1 MGLFDVH
8 AHLTHPRLHQDID
21 EVLERARAA
30 GLTRVISNGLN
41 LPDNQAVRELA
52 NRYSMVRP
60 AFGLYPV
67 DAVLPE
73 MHAAGIEYPRE
84 PDEHSAE
91 DVANWVRDHADE
103 AIAVGEI
110 GLDGHWVPETF
121 WDRQEEVF
129 RTMLKVAQDTELPV
143 ILHSRKRER
152 RTFEILQELGVER
165 ADFHC
170 FGSKVKLGLRIAA
183 AGYYLSIPS
192 NVRRA
197 ENFTALLRKAPRD
210 RLLLETDCPYLSPD
224 RTALPRNEPATV
236 AGTAEFAAEL
246 WDEPA
251 AFVLEQFE
259 ENYRRLFG
267 EDTE

>member
-8 AHLTHPRLHQDID
+8 AHLTHPRLCQDIGG
-21 EVLERARAA
+21 VLERARAA

-41 LPDNQAVRELA
+41 LPDNRAVQELA
-52 NRYSMVRP
+52 QQHPMVRP

-73 MHAAGIEYPRE
+73 MHAAGVEYPRA
-84 PDEHSAE
+84 PDGHSAE
-91 DVANWVRDHADE
+91 EVAEWVTDHADE

-110 GLDGHWVPETF
+110 GLDGYWVPEAF
-121 WDRQEEVF
+121 WDRQEAVF
-129 RTMLKVAQDTELPV
+129 RSMLQVGLDTGLPV

-152 RTFEILQELGVER
+152 RTFEILQEMGVER

-183 AGYYLSIPS
+183 AGYYLSIPA
-192 NVRRA
+192 NARRA

-224 RTALPRNEPATV
+224 REALPCNEPATV
-236 AGTAEFAAEL
+236 AGTAAYAAEL
-246 WDEPA
+246 WGETLA
-251 AFVLEQFE
+251 SVVEQFE

-267 EDTE
+267 ENPE

>member
-8 AHLTHPRLHQDID
+8 AHLTHPKLRQDID
-21 EVLERARAA
+21 EVLERARGA

-41 LPDNQAVRELA
+41 LPDNEDVRSLA
-52 NRYSMVRP
+52 KRHDMVRP

-73 MHAAGIEYPRE
+73 MSAAGIEYPRT
-84 PDEHSAE
+84 PTGHSAE
-91 DVANWVRDHADE
+91 EVADWVRDHADE

-110 GLDGHWVPETF
+110 GLDGYWVPEEF
-121 WDRQEEVF
+121 WDRQEAVF
-129 RTMLKVAQDTELPV
+129 RTMLQVALDTGLPA

-152 RTFEILQELGVER
+152 RTLEILQEMGVER

-170 FGSKVKLGLRIAA
+170 FGAKVKLGLRVAA
-183 AGYYLSIPS
+183 AGYYLSIPA
-192 NVRRA
+192 NARRA
-197 ENFTALLRKAPRD
+197 QNFAALLRKAPRD

-224 RTALPRNEPATV
+224 RETLPRNEPATV
-236 AGTAEFAAEL
+236 ANTAEFAAEL
-246 WDEPA
+246 WNEPM

-259 ENYRRLFG
+259 DNYRRLFG

>member
-8 AHLTHPRLHQDID
+8 AHLTHPRLRQDID
-21 EVLERARAA
+21 GVLERARAA

-41 LPDNQAVRELA
+41 LPDNVAVRALA
-52 NRYSMVRP
+52 TKHPMVRP

-73 MHAAGIEYPRE
+73 MHAAGVEYPCA

-91 DVANWVRDHADE
+91 EVAEWVADHVDE

-110 GLDGHWVPETF
+110 GLDGYWVPEAF
-121 WDRQEEVF
+121 WDRQEAVL
-129 RTMLKVAQDTELPV
+129 RTMLKVAQDADLPV

-152 RTFEILQELGVER
+152 RTLEILLEMGVKR

-170 FGSKVKLGLRIAA
+170 FSSKVKLGLRVAE
-183 AGYYLSIPS
+183 AGYYLSIPA
-192 NVRRA
+192 NARKA
-197 ENFTALLRKAPRD
+197 QNFTALLQRAPRD
-210 RLLLETDCPYLSPD
+210 RLLLETDCPFLSPD
-224 RTALPRNEPATV
+224 RDAMPCNEPATV
-236 AGTAEFAAEL
+236 AGTAAFAAEL
-246 WDEPA
+246 WDEPIE
-251 AFVLEQFE
+251 FVVELFE

-267 EDTE
+267 EDTQ